1 MSLSAIGHFPAFR
14 PRRLRR
20 TTALRRMFAETRI
33 DLSQLVLPL
42 FARPGLKIRQPIP
55 SMPGVFQLSPDEVL
69 RERASRSLEH
79 VFTLLALVLSRQH
92 LTIAFRALHTSDP
105 MLRGTA
111 LEYLETLLPEP
122 IRARLW
128 PYLED
133 RRSARPAARPAADVA
148 QDLLRSRQSIA
159 LNLEALR
166 RGDGG

>member
-1 MSLSAIGHFPAFR
+1 VDRDLWES
-14 PRRLRR
+14 RRL
-20 TTALRRMFAETRI
+20 I
-33 DLSQLVLPL
+33 DAADDVAPSPLV
-42 FARPGLKIRQPIP
+42 
-55 SMPGVFQLSPDEVL
+55 DEVL

-111 LEYLETLLPEP
+111 IEYLETALPEP

-133 RRSARPAARPAADVA
+133 RRPPHTVGRPAAEVV
-148 QDLLRSRQSIA
+148 QDLLRSRDSIA
-159 LNLEALR
+159 ANLAELR
-166 RGDGG
+166 RHR